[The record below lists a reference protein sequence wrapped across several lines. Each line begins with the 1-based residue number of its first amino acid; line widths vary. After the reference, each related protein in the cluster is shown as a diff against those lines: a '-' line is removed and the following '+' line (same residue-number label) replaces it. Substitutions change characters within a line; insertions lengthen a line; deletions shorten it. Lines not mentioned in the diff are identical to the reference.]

1 MGLFKE
7 KILTIWEIK
16 NVRTKTNSNE
26 VNYFYI
32 ITIEFVK
39 FSDTFKC
46 KTLPDNFFPK
56 LNL

>member
-1 MGLFKE
+1 MGLFKD
-7 KILTIWEIK
+7 KFLISREIK
-16 NVRTKTNSNE
+16 NVSTKTNSNK
-26 VNYFYI
+26 VNNFYI

-39 FSDTFKC
+39 FSNTFKC